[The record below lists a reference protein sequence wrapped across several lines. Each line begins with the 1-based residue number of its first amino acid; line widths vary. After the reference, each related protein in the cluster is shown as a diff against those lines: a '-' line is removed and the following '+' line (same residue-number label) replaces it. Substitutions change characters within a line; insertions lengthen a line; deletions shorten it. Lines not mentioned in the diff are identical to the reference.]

1 MYIHQV
7 PGRLRISHG
16 TFRCD
21 PVKAEALANRLR
33 DLDGIRSVALNPK
46 AGSITIHYDPKI
58 QDGDGLLRMMSASG
72 RVPAQAARPG
82 LASQIGPLFGKA
94 LMGALAQRTAQTLVT
109 AIL

>member
-1 MYIHQV
+1 M
-7 PGRLRISHG
+7 GHG
-16 TFRCD
+16 TFSCD
-21 PVKAEALANRLR
+21 PVKVEALANRLR

-72 RVPAQAARPG
+72 CVPAQAAQPG

>member
-21 PVKAEALANRLR
+21 PVKAEALASRLR
-33 DLDGIRSVALNPK
+33 DLEGIRLVALNPK
-46 AGSITIHYDPKI
+46 AGSITIHYDPKV
-58 QDGDGLLRMMSASG
+58 QDSKRLLSLMAENGCM
-72 RVPAQAARPG
+72 PATRRSPALTAQFA
-82 LASQIGPLFGKA
+82 PLFGKA
-94 LMGALAQRTAQTLVT
+94 LVGALAQRTAQTLVT